1 MAGWQE
7 FTGLNRGYVL
17 ELYEKY
23 RQDPSAVDAETRDL
37 FERWTPPADSAPVA
51 EGIPFQ
57 EIVGAANLAQSIRQ
71 YGHLVATLDPLG
83 IRPPV
88 GDPLL
93 LPETHQVTEDDLR
106 RLPANLISSPV
117 CEAAS
122 NMLEAIEAFRR
133 IYCST
138 TGYDYAHVF
147 VPEERQWLRQAAETG
162 RFRAPAD
169 PINPV
174 ALLERLTEVETFE
187 RFLHRVFPGKTRFSI
202 EGLDMLV
209 PILDE
214 VIGDAAESGTR
225 NILIGMAH
233 RGRLNVMAHVLN
245 KPYAQILA
253 EFKEPVSSR
262 SFREDMAW
270 TGDVKYHAGAHRAL
284 RGGRAMDVVV
294 SMPPNPS
301 HLEAVDPIVEG
312 MARAA
317 GTVADTPGPPVFDP
331 TRSLPILIHG
341 DAAFPGQGVVAETL
355 NLGRLPGYQT
365 GGTIHIIVNNQ
376 LGFTT
381 GPEDEYSTSYASGL
395 ARGFKIPIVHVNAD
409 DPEACVEAARLAIA
423 YRERFHRDFLIDLI
437 GYRRHGHNEGDEP
450 AFTQP
455 LMYQTIASHPTVREI
470 WARTLE
476 ARGAIQTRAAD
487 DLVRKYSDELQAVMD
502 ALKPERDFI
511 EPQPEAP
518 PPGAAAKAD
527 TAVPIDQLREMND
540 ALLRLPP
547 DFVIHRKLERVREK
561 RTHMLDDLDERTVD
575 WSAGEELALAS
586 ILASGVSI
594 RLTGEDVERGTFSHR
609 HAVLHDVNN
618 GKVHVPLQTLPHAR
632 AAFEIHNS
640 PLTENALVGFEYG
653 YNIQEPSR
661 LVIWEAQYGDF
672 INGAQTMIDE
682 FIVSARGKWGLRPS
696 LVFLLPHAHEGQ
708 GPDHASA
715 RPERFL
721 QLAADINIRIANCTT
736 AAQYFHLLR
745 RQAALLH
752 IDPLPLVVLT
762 PKSLLRHPV
771 VASTPRE
778 LAEGRFRMVLPDED
792 ASGRAADI
800 RRVLVCSG
808 KVYAD
813 LIASEH
819 RTARQDIAICRLEQ
833 LYPVPMRDLRAM
845 FDTYPNADEVVWV
858 QEEPENMGAWEFIRP
873 HLQEVSSGRTVRRIA
888 RPRSASPAEGSAAR
902 HALNQQA
909 LVNQAFADRSAPR
922 TDGSVAKKAEQD
934 SQLTSSKG

>member
-7 FTGLNRGYVL
+7 FSGLNRGYVL

-23 RQDPSAVDAETRDL
+23 RRDPASVDPDTRAM
-37 FERWTPPADSAPVA
+37 FEQWTPPAEAPVVHD
-51 EGIPFQ
+51 GIAYAR
-57 EIVGAANLAQSIRQ
+57 IVGAARLAQSIRR
-71 YGHLVATLDPLG
+71 YGHLAAKLDPLG
-83 IRPPV
+83 LRLPI
-88 GDPLL
+88 GDPSL
-93 LPETHQVTEDDLR
+93 LPETHNVTDEDLR
-106 RLPANLISSPV
+106 NLPPDLVSSPLT
-117 CEAAS
+117 ENAE
-122 NMLEAIEAFRR
+122 NMADVIRLLRGL
-133 IYCST
+133 YCST
-138 TGYDYAHVF
+138 TGYDYNHVF
-147 VPEERQWLRQAAETG
+147 VPEERRWLRQAAEGG
-162 RFRAPAD
+162 RFRAPLD
-169 PINPV
+169 PISPE
-174 ALLERLTEVETFE
+174 ALLDRLTQVEVFE
-187 RFLHRVFPGKTRFSI
+187 RFLQRTFPGKTRFSI

-214 VIGDAAESGTR
+214 VIGEAAESGIR

-233 RGRLNVMAHVLN
+233 RGRLNVMGHVLN

-284 RGGRAMDVVV
+284 KGGRAMDVVV

-301 HLEAVDPIVEG
+301 HLEAIDPIVEG

-317 GTVADTPGPPVFDP
+317 GTIVDSPGPPTFDP

-355 NLGRLPGYQT
+355 NLSRLPGYRT

-381 GPEDEYSTSYASGL
+381 GAEDAYSTSYASGL

-409 DPEACVEAARLAIA
+409 DPEACVEAARLAFA
-423 YRERFHRDFLIDLI
+423 YRERFQRDFLIDVI

-455 LMYQTIASHPTVREI
+455 LMYKRIASHPTVREL

-476 ARGAIQTRAAD
+476 DRGDVKPGLAD
-487 DLVRKYSDELQAVMD
+487 ELVRKYSDELQAAMD

-518 PPGAAAKAD
+518 PPGAAAKAE
-527 TAVPIDQLREMND
+527 TAVPLAELREMNE
-540 ALLRLPP
+540 ALLRLPTE
-547 DFVIHRKLERVREK
+547 FVLHRKLERVREK
-561 RTHMLDDLDERTVD
+561 RFHMLDNPDERTVD
-575 WSAGEELALAS
+575 WSAAEELALAS
-586 ILASGVSI
+586 ILADGISI

-609 HAVLHDVNN
+609 HAVLHDAND
-618 GKVHVPLQTLPHAR
+618 GKVHVPLQSLPQAR

-653 YNIQEPSR
+653 YNIQEPGR

-721 QLAADINIRIANCTT
+721 QLAADINVRIANCTT

-752 IDPLPLVVLT
+752 VDPLPLVVLS

-771 VASTPRE
+771 VASTPRD
-778 LAEGRFRMVLPDED
+778 LAEGRFRMVLPDDD
-792 ASGRAADI
+792 ASARAADI
-800 RRVLVCSG
+800 RRVLLCSG

-819 RTARQDIAICRLEQ
+819 RTAHPEIAICRLEQ
-833 LYPVPMRDLRAM
+833 LYPVPMRDLRATL
-845 FDTYPNADEVVWV
+845 DGYPNANEIVWV
-858 QEEPENMGAWEFIRP
+858 QEEPENMGAWDFIRP
-873 HLQEVSSGRTVRRIA
+873 HLVEVSNGRTVRRVA

-909 LVNQAFADRSAPR
+909 LVNQAFADHSSLRSDTGIAKSAFE
-922 TDGSVAKKAEQD
+922 DG
-934 SQLTSSKG
+934 QLTLNKG